1 MYLMLY
7 FIYPGSYDFD
17 YDSNLQIIQ
26 NSEVLEDIINGLS
39 DTKQDIQGNKN
50 KLHGIVYRFFIILF
64 KESCFIR
71 M

>member
-1 MYLMLY
+1 MFY

-50 KLHGIVYRFFIILF
+50 K
-64 KESCFIR
+64 
-71 M
+71 